1 MFVRW
6 QKRKRK
12 SRAFGGGRDRA
23 DTHWAAIL
31 AESAR
36 VNGKPTQQHVA
47 YLGGITDSA
56 IEIAAQR
63 AFFWREVMRQLDQLA
78 NRVSKDNRTQIEE
91 AIAKKVPRLTRQE
104 YKKCITRWT
113 ELGLAE
119 FGDMPPSFQ
128 VCGAPV
134 SRERKT
140 RRLVSRPR
148 GWSGGVDV

>member
-63 AFFWREVMRQLDQLA
+63 AYFWASVAQQLDRLGSSTCRSA
-78 NRVSKDNRTQIEE
+78 RCAPWRACRSFSFSSASASSASISISSAWIESRS
-91 AIAKKVPRLTRQE
+91 AFTGSAVAASQRGSAAMKNKLCVRSTDALRSSHQE
-104 YKKCITRWT
+104 
-113 ELGLAE
+113 
-119 FGDMPPSFQ
+119 
-128 VCGAPV
+128 
-134 SRERKT
+134 
-140 RRLVSRPR
+140 
-148 GWSGGVDV
+148 